1 MSVEMLRQ
9 ACGLQFI
16 YEAPTQGPRR
26 YVRWRAASGGR
37 RPTAGDRRSRVKM
50 LLADYNC
57 AGITS
62 IVERTAGD
70 STVELFRG
78 LKVFL
83 DGGMLTG
90 SACMLAPRGSQPD
103 LLD

>member
-1 MSVEMLRQ
+1 
-9 ACGLQFI
+9 
-16 YEAPTQGPRR
+16 
-26 YVRWRAASGGR
+26 
-37 RPTAGDRRSRVKM
+37 M